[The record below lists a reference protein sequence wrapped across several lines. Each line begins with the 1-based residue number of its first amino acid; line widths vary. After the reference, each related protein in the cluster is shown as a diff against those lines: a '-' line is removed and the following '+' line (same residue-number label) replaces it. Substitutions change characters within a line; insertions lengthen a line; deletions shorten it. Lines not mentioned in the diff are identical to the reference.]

1 MQITMYTNTHAHTDY
16 AYIYIHIYRGTV
28 YVVK

>member
-16 AYIYIHIYRGTV
+16 AYIYTEVGCMW
-28 YVVK
+28 